1 LRQGVFEASAR
12 TIHFVDE
19 HYAGNSMSRGLTPY
33 SLGLGLHAGNA
44 AENNN
49 GAIQHTKGPLDLNRE
64 VNMPGSVND
73 VYLML

>member
-1 LRQGVFEASAR
+1 
-12 TIHFVDE
+12 
-19 HYAGNSMSRGLTPY
+19 MSRGLTPY